1 MKNSIVLIS
10 LSFILLS
17 LFLIAGCGQ
26 DETRNPSVTEIRDE
40 ISKSVNISEMIP
52 GDEETLTFLYE
63 VTMDDIEEFM
73 LYTAPSNIQADEL
86 AIIKVKDRSKL
97 EKIKSHMAQR
107 VENQAA
113 SFKDYLPEEYAL
125 IERHVLKSRGNYILL
140 AISDEAD
147 QIEEIFDESFK

>member
-10 LSFILLS
+10 LSFTLLS

-26 DETRNPSVTEIRDE
+26 DETRNPSVTEIRDK

-73 LYTAPSNIQADEL
+73 LYTAPSNIQAYEL